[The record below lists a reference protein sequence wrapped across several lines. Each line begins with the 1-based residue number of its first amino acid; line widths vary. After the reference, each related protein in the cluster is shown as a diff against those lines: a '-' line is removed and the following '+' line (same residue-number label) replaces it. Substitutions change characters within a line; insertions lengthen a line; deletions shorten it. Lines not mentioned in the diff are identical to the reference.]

1 MGKGKKTRAAAVK
14 KIISAKDSRLPS
26 QQLVLKKKAKE
37 EEEKPRHVDQ
47 TPSALW
53 FKYNTA
59 LGPPYHVLVDTNFI
73 NFSIRN
79 KLEIFLHDGLPR
91 QMYTMHHRLCHGRAR
106 KPGQKYRVALR
117 LAKDPRFQ
125 RLPCTHKG
133 TYADDCIF
141 HRAQQHRCYIVAT
154 CDTDLRKRIRQ
165 ISGVPI
171 MYIQPENIPLKE
183 CQKPLA
189 PQGERDPRMSGTCI
203 LDS

>member
-1 MGKGKKTRAAAVK
+1 MGKQKKTRKYAVAK
-14 KIISAKDSRLPS
+14 KMISAKDSRLPS
-26 QQLVLKKKAKE
+26 NQEKEKKKREKKE
-37 EEEKPRHVDQ
+37 EEEKPMHVDQ

-73 NFSIRN
+73 NFSIKN
-79 KLEIFLHDGLPR
+79 KLEMFRSMMDCLFAKCTPCITDCVMAELEKL
-91 QMYTMHHRLCHGRAR
+91 
-106 KPGQKYRVALR
+106 GQKYRVALR

-171 MYIQPENIPLKE
+171 MYIAARKYTIERMPEAFG
-183 CQKPLA
+183 A
-189 PQGERDPRMSGTCI
+189 PR
-203 LDS
+203 